1 MEDVLQAFL
10 ADMHRRNLAAPT
22 ISSYRAAIEEFFNS
36 LSAQGIT
43 HPRQVRRAHVEEHQ
57 AWLLG
62 RKLKPRTV
70 AQRIQA
76 IRGVF
81 EHLTNTGKLL
91 TAPTDGV
98 VALKLSRSL
107 PRRVV
112 TEPEMQKLLAAPDV
126 ATVLGIRD
134 RAMLEVLYSTA
145 MRAGELLSLEVAD
158 VDHEHGLVHIRE
170 GKGRKDR
177 VVPLG
182 RAAQTWVRRYTAH
195 VRPGWL
201 KSERERGLF
210 VSKHGTPFTVE
221 NLHATL
227 RRHCAAAKITHIY
240 PHAIRHA
247 AATHMLARGAD
258 LRAIQK
264 LLGHASLKT
273 TQFYTRVTPNEVM
286 AAHRRTHPLEAA
298 P

>member
-1 MEDVLQAFL
+1 MEDVLLAFL
-10 ADMHRRNLAAPT
+10 AEMHRRNFAAAT
-22 ISSYRAAIEEFFNS
+22 ITGYRDAIEEFFCRLRQLN
-36 LSAQGIT
+36 IT
-43 HPRQVRRAHVEEHQ
+43 DPRQVRRSHVEEHQ

-70 AQRIQA
+70 AHRIQA
-76 IRGVF
+76 IRGLF
-81 EHLTNTGKLL
+81 EHLTSTGKLL

-98 VALKLSRSL
+98 VALKLSRVL

-112 TEPEMQKLLAAPDV
+112 TEREMQKLLAAPDV
-126 ATVLGIRD
+126 VTALGIRD
-134 RAMLEVLYSTA
+134 RAMLEMLYSTA
-145 MRAGELLSLEVAD
+145 MRAGEILSLEVAD
-158 VDHEHGLVHIRE
+158 IDTEHGLVHIRE

-182 RAAQTWVRRYTAH
+182 RAAQTWVRRYTTD

-201 KSERERGLF
+201 KNESERGLF

-221 NLHATL
+221 NLHAML
-227 RRHCAAAKITHIY
+227 RRHCTAAKLEHIY

-247 AATHMLARGAD
+247 VATHMLARGAD
-258 LRAIQK
+258 LRAVQK
-264 LLGHASLKT
+264 LLGHASLTT
-273 TQFYTRVTPNEVM
+273 TQFYTRVTPTEVL
-286 AAHRRTHPLEAA
+286 AAHRRTHPLEAG